1 MRGLVEDFVEKDLS
15 VVLVLVVNRIVRGSL
30 FHAIL
35 KIKVNLRMRYQ
46 QVNSLDRAFFTCHH
60 QDTLLVFTLIDSYF

>member
-15 VVLVLVVNRIVRGSL
+15 VVLVLVVNRIVRGSF

-35 KIKVNLRMRYQ
+35 KIKINLRMRYQ
-46 QVNSLDRAFFTCHH
+46 QVNSLDRAFFTCYH